1 MIFWLATT
9 VPDEAPTGIW
19 DQAWYIWAQGGWAMG
34 AIALIAFGMFA
45 MGVHIFLRLREKGF
59 RSIHE
64 STWRRWINH
73 PHERSGKIGRL
84 LDVMT
89 SGRTVEETR
98 HICDQV
104 VESETASLER
114 DLKVMRICV
123 NAAPLVGL
131 LGTVTGMLATFGA
144 LGTGSGGDKTMGLV
158 ASGIS
163 EALITTE
170 TGLVIALPGLFFQYN
185 LQRTFERYYAFLAH
199 VETVCTQAIYKRKKR
214 IQGLRI
220 DRAARDQIA
229 VALRRAAS

>member
-1 MIFWLATT
+1 MMSWIATT
-9 VPDEAPTGIW
+9 VPNEASTGIW
-19 DQAWYIWAQGGWAMG
+19 GQALHIWAQGGWAMG

-59 RSIHE
+59 RSLHE

-185 LQRTFERYYAFLAH
+185 LQRTFERYHAFLAH

-214 IQGLRI
+214 IKGLRI

>member
-19 DQAWYIWAQGGWAMG
+19 GQALHIWTQGGWAMG

-45 MGVHIFLRLREKGF
+45 MGVHIFLRLRERGF

-98 HICDQV
+98 NICDQV

-114 DLKVMRICV
+114 DLKIMSICV

-144 LGTGSGGDKTMGLV
+144 LGTGAGGDKTMGLV

-185 LQRTFERYYAFLAH
+185 LQRTFERYHAFLAH

-214 IQGLRI
+214 LQGLRI